1 MTPEHASV
9 VRDTW
14 AVLEPRADEVMA
26 QFYALLFELAP
37 DAKAMFARV
46 DMALQRQKFAEM
58 LAAMVHLLEDPED
71 IIVAAG
77 PSARRHVAYGVKD
90 RHLDAGREA
99 LIGALD
105 VALGGQFTP
114 AARQA
119 WRELYDLAANVM
131 RRAGVR
137 AAAQSVMDRVETV

>member
-1 MTPEHASV
+1 MIPEHASA
-9 VRDTW
+9 VRSTW
-14 AVLEPRADEVMA
+14 AVLAPRADEVMT

-37 DAKAMFARV
+37 DAKPMFTRV
-46 DMALQRQKFAEM
+46 DMALQRQKFTEM

-99 LIGALD
+99 FIGALD
-105 VALGGQFTP
+105 IALSDQFTP

-119 WRELYDLAANVM
+119 WRELYDLAAGVM

-137 AAAQSVMDRVETV
+137 AAAQTVIG